1 MKTAIREID
10 SDSNQLKTDV
20 IRVICRALEAKEKDV
35 TDITVLKKG
44 MTNRFFLFT
53 CKGKK
58 YIMRIPGEETD
69 QLINRR
75 QEAAVYQTIDGK
87 HICDDI
93 DPADIP
99 VDQIGGGSVIAG
111 KNITEFITAFSAP
124 VNEIYEAKTAV
135 IEK

>member
-1 MKTAIREID
+1 MP
-10 SDSNQLKTDV
+10 LPG
-20 IRVICRALEAKEKDV
+20 CRQGENILFPVPDGPKQQPDGTEQDRIAKECC
-35 TDITVLKKG
+35 TLW
-44 MTNRFFLFT
+44 
-53 CKGKK
+53 
-58 YIMRIPGEETD
+58 
-69 QLINRR
+69 
-75 QEAAVYQTIDGK
+75 QE

-99 VDQIGGGSVIAG
+99 VDQIGGGSVIAS

>member
-1 MKTAIREID
+1 MPAGENILFPFRMARSSSQMAAEQDRI
-10 SDSNQLKTDV
+10 
-20 IRVICRALEAKEKDV
+20 AKECC
-35 TDITVLKKG
+35 TLW
-44 MTNRFFLFT
+44 
-53 CKGKK
+53 
-58 YIMRIPGEETD
+58 
-69 QLINRR
+69 
-75 QEAAVYQTIDGK
+75 QE

-99 VDQIGGGSVIAG
+99 VDQIGGGSVMAG

>member
-1 MKTAIREID
+1 MDHRQCPCQDAGREKTFFFPVPDGPKQQPDGTEQDRI
-10 SDSNQLKTDV
+10 
-20 IRVICRALEAKEKDV
+20 AKECC
-35 TDITVLKKG
+35 TLW
-44 MTNRFFLFT
+44 
-53 CKGKK
+53 
-58 YIMRIPGEETD
+58 
-69 QLINRR
+69 
-75 QEAAVYQTIDGK
+75 QE